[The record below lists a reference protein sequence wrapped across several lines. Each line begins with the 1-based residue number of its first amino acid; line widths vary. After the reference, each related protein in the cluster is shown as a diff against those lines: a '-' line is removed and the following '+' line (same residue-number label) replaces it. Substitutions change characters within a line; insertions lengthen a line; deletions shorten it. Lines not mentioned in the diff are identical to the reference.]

1 MPRVAAIAIALL
13 AAIIAVW
20 ALLSRDSAPDA
31 EPVPAAETEAPTIT
45 PYVGPARDPSA
56 DDGDD
61 VRPEPVAVPNVDP
74 AQARPEP
81 SVRALPL
88 GDRDRVEQEAMQ
100 DEARAALDEQQAR
113 ALASREFRIGI
124 QSAMGG
130 ARGDLLMCWEE
141 AIAQGRTDDDRLVF
155 DLVAR
160 SDDERGV
167 LELTS
172 IDSTGLA
179 ADDLDCFAQV
189 VSRLRIPPP
198 DPLIADATGRL
209 AIRYPMTLTVE
220 D

>member
-1 MPRVAAIAIALL
+1 MPRAAAIAIALL

-20 ALLSRDSAPDA
+20 TLLPRDR
-31 EPVPAAETEAPTIT
+31 EPEPGSITPAQTEAPTIT
-45 PYVGPARDPSA
+45 PYVGPTRDPGA
-56 DDGDD
+56 DDPAGAPP
-61 VRPEPVAVPNVDP
+61 VPVAVPDMAP

-88 GDRDRVEQEAMQ
+88 AERDRQEHEAMQ

-124 QSAMGG
+124 QSAMGD
-130 ARGDLLMCWEE
+130 ARADLLICWEE

-179 ADDLDCFAQV
+179 ADDLDCFAEV
-189 VSRLRIPPP
+189 VSGLRIPAP